1 MTLQPILPWWILGPV
16 IAVALLFL
24 GWRLVRAGRQ
34 QPRAVREKLAGVQ
47 LRDWLFRSA
56 LVLLLL
62 AAALRPGVPGGS
74 AGAATTDVNVFFV
87 VDTTSSIVAEDYG
100 DSAPRLDGV
109 RRDILAIAEELAGA
123 RFALI
128 TFDNNATVR
137 MPLTTDTTALDTL
150 VTVLEPQVTDYAKG
164 SSVTVAG
171 TLLTE
176 RLQAARDSHPHRP
189 RIVFYLGDGEQT
201 SAKAPAPI
209 RVEDGLI
216 DGGAVLGYGT
226 REGGRMKENTG
237 RGMGQDSD
245 GGSAYIQDRSG
256 DTRKDAVSVIDED
269 RLRDIA
275 GQLGVPYVHRSAGD
289 PSGPMMTGA
298 EPGTLQRAPED
309 GSLEGRT
316 ELYWG
321 LAALAALLAIRES
334 ALVLRQWRQLRP
346 AQGGL
351 K

>member
-1 MTLQPILPWWILGPV
+1 MTLQPIWPWWILGPV
-16 IAVALLFL
+16 SAVALLFL

-34 QPRAVREKLAGVQ
+34 RPRAVRDKLARAQ

-62 AAALRPGVPGGS
+62 AAALRPGVP
-74 AGAATTDVNVFFV
+74 
-87 VDTTSSIVAEDYG
+87 TSSIVAEDYG

-109 RRDILAIAEELAGA
+109 RQDIMAIAEELAGA

-150 VTVLEPQVTDYAKG
+150 VSVLEPQVTDYAKG

-176 RLQAARDSHPHRP
+176 RLRAARDSHPERP
-189 RIVFYLGDGEQT
+189 RIVYYLGDGEQT

-209 RVEDGLI
+209 RVEGGLI

-226 REGGRMKENTG
+226 PEGGRMKENTG
-237 RGMGQDSD
+237 HGAGQDSD
-245 GGSAYIQDRSG
+245 GGSVYIQDRSG
-256 DTRKDAVSVIDED
+256 DTRKDAVSVIDEN
-269 RLRDIA
+269 RLREIA

-289 PSGPMMTGA
+289 PSGPMMAGA
-298 EPGTLQRAPED
+298 DPGTLQRAPED

-321 LAALAALLAIRES
+321 LAALAALLALRES

-346 AQGGL
+346 AEGVR